1 MTEFAANSCPV
12 CPDPPAPFT
21 NTASVVGRYRC
32 PAGCTGDVTA
42 VSEPVVTQ
50 IVDVTLDKTVH
61 PTCARAGQTVRYTIT
76 LCNRSSVPV
85 SRVRVTD
92 PDIENLLD
100 VGTICYNGQPV
111 RDGSLCRGIRIPGIG
126 AGCCAS
132 ITFDAVIPDGAVGLI
147 ANTAYAEFEF
157 DSAVCGLKRAAAASN
172 EAVLSVV
179 SPSLEISKAAD
190 RCAVTPEEPS
200 LTYTLTVR
208 NTGTCPIESVVVTDV
223 LPVGLTYV
231 TGSTAIN
238 GGAEFN
244 LNPAAGIPLGELDPE
259 EVAVITFRA
268 AAAF

>member
-1 MTEFAANSCPV
+1 M
-12 CPDPPAPFT
+12 
-21 NTASVVGRYRC
+21 
-32 PAGCTGDVTA
+32 TA

-50 IVDVTLDKTVH
+50 IVDVALDKTVH
-61 PTCARAGQTVRYTIT
+61 PACTRTGQTVRYTIT
-76 LCNRSSVPV
+76 LCNRSSAPV

-92 PDIENLLD
+92 PDIEALLD
-100 VGTICYNGQPV
+100 VGTICCNGQPV
-111 RDGSLCRGIRIPGIG
+111 RDGSLARGVRIPGIG

-132 ITFDAVIPDGAVGLI
+132 ITFDAVIPDGIVGLI
-147 ANTAYAEFEF
+147 ANTAYADFEF
-157 DSAVCGLKRAAAASN
+157 DSAVCGLTRAATASN

-223 LPVGLTYV
+223 LPAGLTYV
-231 TGSTAIN
+231 TGSTTIN
-238 GGAEFN
+238 GGVAVN
-244 LNPAAGIPLGELDPE
+244 LNPAAGIPLGEMDSD